1 MNKNRLLFAG
11 GFFLFLLFL
20 VFRIGFL
27 SFEESRQ
34 TLAHYA
40 GQTVT
45 IVGAVA
51 NDPERRDASLHVH
64 IAVSTIDEKEANGK
78 LLAQLPRDTEVFYGD
93 RVTVRGKIFLPE
105 VFETDTGRT
114 FDYGSYLR
122 VRGISALM
130 HSATLEKA
138 EPGGMTVQK
147 LLYSLKHVFERS
159 LERLMGEPSGSLME
173 GILLGERRALPPD
186 LTQIFITTGLI
197 HIVVLSG
204 YNMGVVAEW
213 TLRFFTL
220 FLPRA
225 AALWS
230 GGVAIILFAL
240 MTGGGAT
247 TVRAC
252 VMGLIA
258 ILARFLHR
266 PAVALRALG
275 VAVALMVLWNPLVLL
290 YDSSFIL
297 SVVATFG
304 LITFSPAIE
313 KKLSSITSRWG
324 LRSIAASTIAV
335 QLYILPA
342 LLYFTGVFS
351 FVSLPANLLT
361 LPLIPFAMATG
372 FFAGILGLLHPLLG
386 LVPALLSDILLRF
399 VILIASTLAAFP
411 LSATIIA
418 EFPLWIA
425 LGIYL
430 PLTAFSILLYRKSV
444 AHKPSSCSF

>member
-1 MNKNRLLFAG
+1 MNKNHLAFAL
-11 GFFLFLLFL
+11 GFFLFLLLL
-20 VFRIGFL
+20 VFRIGSL

-51 NDPERRDASLHVH
+51 NDPERRDTSLHVY
-64 IAVSTIDEKEANGK
+64 VEVETINTTSVQGK
-78 LLAQLPRDTEVFYGD
+78 LLAMLPREAEIFYGD
-93 RVTVRGKIFLPE
+93 HVTIRGKISLPE
-105 VFETDTGRT
+105 AFETNTGRT
-114 FDYGSYLR
+114 FDYPSYLR

-130 HSATLEKA
+130 HSAALEKA
-138 EPGGMTVQK
+138 EPGEVTIQG
-147 LLYSLKHVFERS
+147 LLYALKHIFERS

-186 LTQIFITTGLI
+186 LTQIFIATGLI

-230 GGVAIILFAL
+230 GGTAIVLFAL

-266 PAVALRALG
+266 PAIALRSLG
-275 VAVALMVLWNPLVLL
+275 VAVALMVLWNPLVIL

-297 SVVATFG
+297 SIAATFG
-304 LITFSPAIE
+304 LIMFSPTIE
-313 KKLSSITSRWG
+313 KKILFITPRFG
-324 LRSIAASTIAV
+324 LRSIAASTISV
-335 QLYILPA
+335 QLYLLPA
-342 LLYFTGVFS
+342 LLYFSGVFS

-361 LPLIPFAMATG
+361 LPLVPFAMAAG
-372 FFAGILGLLHPLLG
+372 FFAGVLGLLHPLLG
-386 LVPALLSDILLRF
+386 LAPALLGEGVLRF
-399 VILIASTLAAFP
+399 VTFVANTLAALP
-411 LSATIIA
+411 LSSTTVG

-430 PLTAFSILLYRKSV
+430 PLTAFAILLYRKNAS
-444 AHKPSSCSF
+444 P